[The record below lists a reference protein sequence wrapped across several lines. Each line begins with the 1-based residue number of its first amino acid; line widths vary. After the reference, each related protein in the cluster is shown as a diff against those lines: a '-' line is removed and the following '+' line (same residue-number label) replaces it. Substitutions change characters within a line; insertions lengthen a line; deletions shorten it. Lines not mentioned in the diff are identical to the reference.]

1 MAPRVSENYKRKK
14 KNQLLQA
21 ARDVFIKK
29 GYTHATMQD
38 IMDEAKVSRGGLYSY
53 FHNIEH
59 VFMEVLQ
66 FDDQN
71 SFHFFELADDSLIW
85 KQMDDWIQQQ
95 KKVIETIDH
104 SLLQARS
111 EFFLSSNYKQNKAN
125 FPYVKERFDQAIEV
139 ITAFIEKGVKQNE
152 FQPRLSPDAIAR
164 FIIFFIDGLMLDTFQ
179 LGSERTNVE
188 EQLEALEISLKQ
200 MLCPVNIKNV
210 EER

>member
-1 MAPRVSENYKRKK
+1 MSPRVSEDYKRKK
-14 KNQLLQA
+14 KHQILQA
-21 ARDVFIKK
+21 ARNVFIKK
-29 GYTHATMQD
+29 GYIHATMQD
-38 IMDEAKVSRGGLYSY
+38 IMDEVKISRGALYSY

-71 SFHFFELADDSLIW
+71 SFHFFESADDYLIW
-85 KQMDDWIQQQ
+85 KQMVDWIQQQ
-95 KKVIETIDH
+95 KIVIETIDH

-111 EFFLSSNYKQNKAN
+111 EFFLSTNYKQNKAS
-125 FPYVKERFDQAIEV
+125 FPYVKERFDHAVEV
-139 ITAFIEKGVKQNE
+139 ITAFIEKGVKQKE

-188 EQLEALEISLKQ
+188 EQLNVLEISLKQ